1 MLTEIEEAEV
11 YLELA
16 VQEGCRALPGH
27 LDLGEEESLFL
38 ASRQEGFAQNF
49 SARNEK
55 GSWVSTGSH
64 SSSLC
69 GIQTVNVLRAELC
82 HLSWSLQHMVFN
94 KEP

>member
-1 MLTEIEEAEV
+1 MTLLTEIEEAV
-11 YLELA
+11 AYLELA

-27 LDLGEEESLFL
+27 LDPGEEESLFL
-38 ASRQEGFAQNF
+38 ARRQEGFAQNF

-82 HLSWSLQHMVFN
+82 HSS
-94 KEP
+94 